1 MLERV
6 IAYVVGR
13 PWAVLPE
20 IAEIM
25 VDVLTRRAVGERLPD
40 AELEARIGR
49 PLDTQ
54 AASAAVRRQ
63 EDASGAEGG
72 AVAVVPVYGII
83 AHRARQVQNLSSP
96 ASTSTELLGAQL
108 RELMGD
114 ARVGAIV
121 LDVDSPGGTVDGVPE
136 LAAEIRRMR
145 GQGKPIVAVA
155 NALAGSAAYWIA
167 SQADELVVT
176 PSGQVGSIGVF
187 TVHEDLSKRLEAE
200 GRKLTLISA
209 GKYKTEGHPYGPI
222 TDEALA
228 AVTAKVDAY
237 YNMFVSGV
245 AQGRGVPVAQVR
257 EGFGQGRTLIAKD
270 AVAEDMADRVDTLE
284 RVIERLAAGD
294 RPAPRQRTRAEDPEL
309 APVAADP
316 APPARA
322 ADEELDLRRR
332 RLAALARR

>member
-25 VDVLTRRAVGERLPD
+25 VDVLARRAMGERL
-40 AELEARIGR
+40 AEEEIEARIGR
-49 PLDTQ
+49 PIDMQ
-54 AASAAVRRQ
+54 AAAPVRRQ
-63 EDASGAEGG
+63 EAASGAEGG
-72 AVAVVPVYGII
+72 AVAVVPVAGII
-83 AHRARQVQNLSSP
+83 AHRARAVQNLSSP

-209 GKYKTEGHPYGPI
+209 GKFKTEGHPYAPLG
-222 TDEALA
+222 DEAFA
-228 AVTAKVDAY
+228 AVKAKVDAY
-237 YNMFVSGV
+237 MAMFVSGV

-257 EGFGQGRTLIAKD
+257 DGFGQGRTLIARD
-270 AVAEDMADRVDTLE
+270 AVAEGMADRVDTLE
-284 RVIERLAAGD
+284 HVIERLAAGD
-294 RPAPRQRTRAEDPEL
+294 RPEPRQRSKAEDPAP
-309 APVAADP
+309 APVATDP
-316 APPARA
+316 APVSV
-322 ADEELDLRRR
+322 DDDLDLRRR
-332 RLAALARR
+332 RLRAMGRG